1 MNFIG
6 RWIATA
12 VAAAVAVFLVP
23 GISVVGTGSTAVSV
37 ILFALVLA
45 LINVSI
51 KPILQLLGMPI
62 SVITLGLFYLLINA
76 ALLFLASSITLG
88 LFDTGIYISS
98 WFSGVIAAIVI
109 SIVSTFVCGIIGVSL
124 FLLVILIGAS
134 CVGAAFNAFT

>member
-76 ALLFLASSITLG
+76 SLLFLASSISLG
-88 LFDTGIYISS
+88 LFDTGIYISD

-109 SIVSTFVCGIIGVSL
+109 SIVSTFVCGIIGVHD
-124 FLLVILIGAS
+124 
-134 CVGAAFNAFT
+134 

>member
-76 ALLFLASSITLG
+76 SLLFLASSISLG
-88 LFDTGIYISS
+88 LFDTGIYISD

-109 SIVSTFVCGIIGVSL
+109 SSVSTFVCGIIGV
-124 FLLVILIGAS
+124 
-134 CVGAAFNAFT
+134 ND

>member
-76 ALLFLASSITLG
+76 SLLFLASSITLG

-109 SIVSTFVCGIIGVSL
+109 SIVSTFACGIIGVDD
-124 FLLVILIGAS
+124 
-134 CVGAAFNAFT
+134 

>member
-76 ALLFLASSITLG
+76 SLLFLA
-88 LFDTGIYISS
+88 
-98 WFSGVIAAIVI
+98 
-109 SIVSTFVCGIIGVSL
+109 
-124 FLLVILIGAS
+124 
-134 CVGAAFNAFT
+134 

>member
-51 KPILQLLGMPI
+51 KPI
-62 SVITLGLFYLLINA
+62 
-76 ALLFLASSITLG
+76 
-88 LFDTGIYISS
+88 
-98 WFSGVIAAIVI
+98 
-109 SIVSTFVCGIIGVSL
+109 
-124 FLLVILIGAS
+124 
-134 CVGAAFNAFT
+134 

>member
-109 SIVSTFVCGIIGVSL
+109 SIVSTFVCGIIG
-124 FLLVILIGAS
+124 GDD
-134 CVGAAFNAFT
+134 

>member
-51 KPILQLLGMPI
+51 KPILQFLGMPI
-62 SVITLGLFYLLINA
+62 SVITLGVFYLLINA

-98 WFSGVIAAIVI
+98 WLSGVIAAIVI
-109 SIVSTFVCGIIGVSL
+109 SIVSTFVCGIIGVDD
-124 FLLVILIGAS
+124 
-134 CVGAAFNAFT
+134 

>member
-76 ALLFLASSITLG
+76 ALLFLASSISLG
-88 LFDTGIYISS
+88 LFDTGIYISD

-109 SIVSTFVCGIIGVSL
+109 SIVSTLVCGIIGV
-124 FLLVILIGAS
+124 
-134 CVGAAFNAFT
+134 ND